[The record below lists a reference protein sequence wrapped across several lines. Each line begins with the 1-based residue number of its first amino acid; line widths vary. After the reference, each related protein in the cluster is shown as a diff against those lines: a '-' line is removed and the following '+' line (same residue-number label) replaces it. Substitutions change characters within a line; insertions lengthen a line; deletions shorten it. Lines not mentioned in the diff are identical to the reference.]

1 MTALAFCV
9 SIVLGISV
17 PSLLAWDAWKR
28 YLVAIDRT
36 AGLKA
41 LEASLGAR
49 LRKIEE
55 TQAFHARAIGGRAIA
70 QAKVQSDS
78 VA

>member
-1 MTALAFCV
+1 MIALAFCL

-41 LEASLGAR
+41 LEATLAAR
-49 LRKIEE
+49 LAKIEA
-55 TQAFHARAIGGRAIA
+55 TQAAHQRAIGIRVLA
-70 QAKVQSDS
+70 QAKAQSDS
-78 VA
+78 AA